1 MKVILQFNLH
11 IKRFTYSTFYKFQK
25 NKTSVVHLF
34 KRELQKTKIIAYN
47 NLFWKYKSLET
58 KPWFFGMLFFVEIYL
73 FIFWKTTLHS
83 VISQTSKT
91 WFLLAKWWDAWKDV
105 RVCFMQEQNERW
117 STLKLLIKQH
127 VFNTITK

>member
-11 IKRFTYSTFYKFQK
+11 IKSFTYSTFYKFQK

-58 KPWFFGMLFFVEIYL
+58 KP
-73 FIFWKTTLHS
+73 
-83 VISQTSKT
+83 
-91 WFLLAKWWDAWKDV
+91 
-105 RVCFMQEQNERW
+105 
-117 STLKLLIKQH
+117 
-127 VFNTITK
+127 

>member
-11 IKRFTYSTFYKFQK
+11 IKSFTYSTFYKFQK

-105 RVCFMQEQNERW
+105 RVCFMQEKNERW

>member
-105 RVCFMQEQNERW
+105 RVCFMQEKNERW
-117 STLKLLIKQH
+117 STLKFLIKQH

>member
-58 KPWFFGMLFFVEIYL
+58 KPLFFGMLFFVEIYL
-73 FIFWKTTLHS
+73 FIY
-83 VISQTSKT
+83 
-91 WFLLAKWWDAWKDV
+91 FLKNNFAQ
-105 RVCFMQEQNERW
+105 CY
-117 STLKLLIKQH
+117 
-127 VFNTITK
+127 

>member
-25 NKTSVVHLF
+25 NKTSVIHLF

-105 RVCFMQEQNERW
+105 RVCFMQEKNERW

>member
-105 RVCFMQEQNERW
+105 RVCFMQEKNERW